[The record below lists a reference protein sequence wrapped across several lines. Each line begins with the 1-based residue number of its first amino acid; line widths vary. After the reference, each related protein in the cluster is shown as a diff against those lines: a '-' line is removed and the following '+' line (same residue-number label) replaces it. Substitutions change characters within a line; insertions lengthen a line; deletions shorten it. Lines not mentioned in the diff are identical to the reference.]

1 MQMQETSKE
10 VKLATGMDDMSDDE
24 DMDLLKATD
33 IDAYW
38 LQVPPPAPAAST
50 LRTSDPAYR
59 DTPCG
64 TAARC
69 AANSHR
75 HAAQR
80 VPNSQLLEWAATAT
94 ANHHA
99 VAALTHMPPAA
110 SSLTQ
115 AVCC

>member
-1 MQMQETSKE
+1 MQETSKE

-38 LQVPPPAPAAST
+38 LQVPPPAPPAAST

-80 VPNSQLLEWAATAT
+80 VTT
-94 ANHHA
+94 AN
-99 VAALTHMPPAA
+99 
-110 SSLTQ
+110 SSSGRPVSRRIITPWPR
-115 AVCC
+115 